1 MFINPNVTLSRS
13 NDGAD
18 MMSTACSNITK
29 KCLEIKK
36 IGHTGTLDSY
46 AEGVLLLAIGRST
59 KLIPVLLW

>member
-1 MFINPNVTLSRS
+1 
-13 NDGAD
+13 

>member
-13 NDGAD
+13 NDEAD
-18 MMSTACSNITK
+18 MMSTACSNIAK
-29 KCLEIKK
+29 KCLGIKK